1 MQFGCKFTT
10 YNIDFQAF
18 LALILSNK
26 NHAEALVW
34 QSVHLKWQA
43 VTPSLGGNDSLP
55 LYTSAM
61 IHRHLAELR
70 RESKLGTS
78 VTRHA
83 SQQFW
88 EVVPERH
95 ASQRHN
101 RFWTRT
107 PPQE

>member
-1 MQFGCKFTT
+1 MPKPSFGS
-10 YNIDFQAF
+10 
-18 LALILSNK
+18 LSVR
-26 NHAEALVW
+26 EW
-34 QSVHLKWQA
+34 QT

-55 LYTSAM
+55 LYTNTM
-61 IHRHLAELR
+61 IHIHLAELH

-88 EVVPERH
+88 EVVPKRH
-95 ASQRHN
+95 TSQRHN
-101 RFWTRT
+101 CFWTRT

>member
-1 MQFGCKFTT
+1 MPKPSFVS
-10 YNIDFQAF
+10 
-18 LALILSNK
+18 LSVR
-26 NHAEALVW
+26 E
-34 QSVHLKWQA
+34 WQA

>member
-1 MQFGCKFTT
+1 MPKPSFVS
-10 YNIDFQAF
+10 
-18 LALILSNK
+18 LS
-26 NHAEALVW
+26 VR
-34 QSVHLKWQA
+34 KWQA

-55 LYTSAM
+55 LYTNTM

-88 EVVPERH
+88 EVVP
-95 ASQRHN
+95 SVTRHN
-101 RFWTRT
+101 VTTVFGRVPLPKNRG
-107 PPQE
+107 EKRI